1 VIGSLCFLGP
11 QKSNRVEGDSA
22 RLFTLR
28 SAWIASGR
36 PAGSQGSG
44 AYAAADRYITLGK
57 GSAGSVGKLIA
68 I

>member
-1 VIGSLCFLGP
+1 VA
-11 QKSNRVEGDSA
+11 DSA
-22 RLFTLR
+22 RLFMPH

-36 PAGSQGSG
+36 PAGSQESG

-57 GSAGSVGKLIA
+57 GSADSADKWIM